1 MIDDQKEIVMFYMNE
16 DPSSK
21 MSSDLGV
28 TLLYLFQDSTVLT
41 SVTLLNTV
49 IVTGMVYDPK

>member
-1 MIDDQKEIVMFYMNE
+1 MFYMNE